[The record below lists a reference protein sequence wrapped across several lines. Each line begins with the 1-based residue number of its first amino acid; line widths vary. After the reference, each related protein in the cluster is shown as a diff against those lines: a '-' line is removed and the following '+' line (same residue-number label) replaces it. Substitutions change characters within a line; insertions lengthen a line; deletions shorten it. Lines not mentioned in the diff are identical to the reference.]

1 MARIQDIPFNAVK
14 QVADGARAAEA
25 ARRSCVRIS
34 VVVEQGAP
42 SELVYALKDALM
54 PATST
59 GLVHVEALGKDT
71 TVRVNPGADLAI
83 VVAGEMGKAA
93 SASRAFMAAG
103 VPCAI
108 VVETSVEAPAPAQAS
123 GAALIAA
130 ASSEVLLE
138 KLADWMAQTC
148 NADIALATNFE
159 FVRKAVA
166 HRCVANRSAQNA
178 AVALL
183 PLGSADM
190 PVMTANQAL
199 MALDIAGAYGKGA
212 TVERAAEMGVV
223 VGCAFASRA
232 AARAASKV
240 FPGLGLI
247 VKPLVAF
254 GATTLLGRGL
264 TVRFEAEKAWKER
277 SQPQFSR

>member
-25 ARRSCVRIS
+25 ARRSCVRVS
-34 VVVEQGAP
+34 VVVEPGAP
-42 SELVYALKDALM
+42 EELVYALKDALI

-59 GLVHVEALGKDT
+59 GLVHVEALHKDVA
-71 TVRVNPGADLAI
+71 VRVNPGSDLAI
-83 VVAGEMGKAA
+83 VVSGSGGQAAGV
-93 SASRAFMAAG
+93 SRAFMAAG

-108 VVETSVEAPAPAQAS
+108 VVETSVEAPAPAQVG
-123 GAALIAA
+123 GAALVAA
-130 ASSEVLLE
+130 ASSDALLD

-148 NADIALATNFE
+148 KADIALATNFE

-166 HRCVANRSAQNA
+166 KRCVANRSAQNA

-199 MALDIAGAYGKGA
+199 MALDVAGAYGKGA
-212 TVERAAEMGVV
+212 TVERAVELGAVL
-223 VGCAFASRA
+223 GCAFASRA
-232 AARAASKV
+232 VARAASKV
-240 FPGLGLI
+240 FPGLGLV
-247 VKPLVAF
+247 VKPAVAF

-264 TVRFEAEKAWKER
+264 AMRFEAEKAWKER

>member
-25 ARRSCVRIS
+25 ARRSCVRIT
-34 VVVEQGAP
+34 VAVEPGAP
-42 SELVYALKDALM
+42 TELVYALKDALM
-54 PATST
+54 PATPT
-59 GLVHVEALGKDT
+59 GLVHVEALRPDAAL
-71 TVRVNPGADLAI
+71 RVNPGADLA
-83 VVAGEMGKAA
+83 VVVGGATGRAA
-93 SASRAFMAAG
+93 SASAAFMAAG

-108 VVETSVEAPAPAQAS
+108 VVETSVEAPAPAKAG

-130 ASSEVLLE
+130 ASSDILLD

-148 NADIALATNFE
+148 NADIALAANFE
-159 FVRKAVA
+159 FVRRAVA
-166 HRCVANRSAQNA
+166 ARCVSNRSAQNA

-199 MALDIAGAYGKGA
+199 MALDIAGAYGQGA
-212 TVERAAEMGVV
+212 TVERAAELGAV

-232 AARAASKV
+232 AARAASRV

-247 VKPLVAF
+247 VKPAVAF
-254 GATTLLGRGL
+254 GSTTLLGRAL
-264 TVRFEAEKAWKER
+264 ALRFEAEKSWKER